1 MKPTNLFL
9 ITAIGAVTIFSSC
22 KKDDAAGT
30 TDSEA
35 VVEQTF
41 QLSNDNATAD
51 QFVEMDNDLLFESGQ
66 DRNLLGGRFVPQPG
80 GPDNL
85 IPCASITVTPA
96 SGFPKTIRITFDT
109 TCTAPGGIVRS
120 GVVQIVISDSIR
132 RPGATA
138 VMTFENYYVN
148 RFRREGVITWT
159 NTSIPPVRSWRR
171 EVDNG
176 KITAPNGA
184 FWLHESIKSITQTAG
199 SSTHQIHDDVFSIS
213 GNGSITN
220 PAGITRTATII
231 EPLQKK
237 VACHNIDKGK
247 VKFQGPHH
255 FAILNFG
262 DGTCDNLATIS
273 IDGRPPRTIVL
284 P

>member
-1 MKPTNLFL
+1 MKPTNLL
-9 ITAIGAVTIFSSC
+9 MITAIGALAILSSC
-22 KKDDAAGT
+22 KKDDASGT

-41 QLSNDNATAD
+41 QLGTDNAMAD
-51 QFVEMDNDLLFESGQ
+51 EFVELDNDLLLQSAQ
-66 DRNLLGGRFVPQPG
+66 DRNLLGGRFYPQG
-80 GPDNL
+80 GEPENL
-85 IPCASITVTPA
+85 IPCATITVTPA
-96 SGFPKTIRITFDT
+96 TGFPKTIRISFDS
-109 TCTAPGGIVRS
+109 TCTAPGGVVRS

-132 RPGATA
+132 RPGATS

-148 RFRREGVITWT
+148 HFRREGTITWT
-159 NTSIPPVRSWRR
+159 NTSVPPVRSWRR
-171 EVDNG
+171 EVVGG

-184 FWLHESIKSITQTAG
+184 FWLHESIKNVTQTAG
-199 SSTHQIHDDVFSIS
+199 SSTVHIIDDVFSIS

-255 FAILNFG
+255 FAILNYG

-273 IDGRPPRTIVL
+273 IDGRPPRTIIL

>member
-1 MKPTNLFL
+1 MKPTNLF
-9 ITAIGAVTIFSSC
+9 IIAAVGTLTVFNSC
-22 KKDDAAGT
+22 KKDGDTAP

-41 QLSNDNATAD
+41 QLSTDNSYAD
-51 QFVEMDNDLLFESGQ
+51 QFVEMDNQLLFETGQ
-66 DRNLLGGRFVPQPG
+66 DRNLLGGRIINEPG
-80 GPDNL
+80 GTDNF
-85 IPCASITVTPA
+85 IPCADITVTPA
-96 SGFPKTIRITFDT
+96 TGFPKTIRITFDS
-109 TCTAPGGIVRS
+109 TCTSQGIVRS

-138 VMTFENYYVN
+138 VMTFENYFVN
-148 RFRREGVITWT
+148 RFEREGIITWT

-184 FWLHESIKSITQTAG
+184 FWLHESLKNVTQTAG
-199 SSTHQIHDDVFSIS
+199 SSTPQILDDIFSIS
-213 GNGSITN
+213 GNGTVTN
-220 PAGITRTATII
+220 PNGVTRTATII

-237 VACHNIDKGK
+237 VSCHNIDKGK

-255 FAILNFG
+255 FAILDYG
-262 DGTCDNLATIS
+262 DGTCDRIATIS
-273 IDGRPPRTIVL
+273 VDGRPPRTIML

>member
-1 MKPTNLFL
+1 MKPTNLLL
-9 ITAIGAVTIFSSC
+9 ITALGTVALFSSC
-22 KKDDAAGT
+22 KKDDDGGT
-30 TDSEA
+30 TDSDA
-35 VVEQTF
+35 VVEQTY
-41 QLSNDNATAD
+41 QLTTSNASAD
-51 QFVEMDNDLLFESGQ
+51 QFVEMDNDLLFQAGQ
-66 DRNLLGGRFVPQPG
+66 DRNLLGGRIINDPST
-80 GPDNL
+80 PDNFL
-85 IPCASITVTPA
+85 PCADITVTPA
-96 SGFPKTIRITFDT
+96 SGFPKTIRITFDS
-109 TCTAPGGIVRS
+109 TCTAPGGLVRS

-148 RFRREGVITWT
+148 HFKREGTITWT
-159 NTSIPPVRSWRR
+159 NTSTPPVRSWRR

-184 FWLHESIKSITQTAG
+184 FWLHESIKNLTQTAG
-199 SSTHQIHDDVFSIS
+199 SSTPEIIDDVFSIN
-213 GNGSITN
+213 GNGSVTN
-220 PAGITRTATII
+220 PAGITRTTTII

-255 FAILNFG
+255 VAILDYG
-262 DGTCDNLATIS
+262 DGTCDNLATITV
-273 IDGRPPRTIVL
+273 DGHQPRTIIL